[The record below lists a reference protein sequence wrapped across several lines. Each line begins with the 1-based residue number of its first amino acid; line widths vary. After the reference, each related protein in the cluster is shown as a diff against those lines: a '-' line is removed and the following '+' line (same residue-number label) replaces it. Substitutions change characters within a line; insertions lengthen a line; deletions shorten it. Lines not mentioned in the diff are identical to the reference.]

1 MYYLRL
7 SLPSGQLQ
15 HFKRCS
21 GLYLSNS
28 YIWWNMWK
36 LELNV
41 GVRFQHWFPPRG
53 FGMSS
58 VYTAAWPSI
67 LLQSEINYEI
77 DIAGM
82 RGMNSSCSGGVVGSG
97 ELLDSSQVA
106 VSRCRLT
113 EERISQYAVVEL
125 QRTLHHCC
133 CGCGYYRCCRCFK
146 AAAAICLMQPGTAA
160 AARQAGS
167 GGDCWRYLTFST
179 HLSGRKDENEKG
191 GNHVVF
197 YTMAGCVRA
206 CVRGV
211 GGAPLQH
218 TARTPYSSSWLH
230 HRLLLLLL
238 LLPGSSSHS
247 LEWP

>member
-1 MYYLRL
+1 MVNCSIL
-7 SLPSGQLQ
+7 SDALVFICQIPTFGET
-15 HFKRCS
+15 CE
-21 GLYLSNS
+21 
-28 YIWWNMWK
+28 K

-133 CGCGYYRCCRCFK
+133 CCCGGYYRCCRPVLQGCRRY
-146 AAAAICLMQPGTAA
+146 LSH
-160 AARQAGS
+160 AARHSSSSQAGRQRR
-167 GGDCWRYLTFST
+167 GLLAIFDFSYSS
-179 HLSGRKDENEKG
+179 LWEEGWEWEGRKSCSVLYHG
-191 GNHVVF
+191 WMRV
-197 YTMAGCVRA
+197 

-238 LLPGSSSHS
+238 LPGSSSHS